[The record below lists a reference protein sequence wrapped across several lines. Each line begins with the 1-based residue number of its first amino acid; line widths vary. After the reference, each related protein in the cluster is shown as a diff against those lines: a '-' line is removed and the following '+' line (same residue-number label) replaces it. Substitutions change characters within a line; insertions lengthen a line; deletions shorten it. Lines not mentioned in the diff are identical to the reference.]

1 LKPLLTALLPKH
13 GLSQIDAR
21 LGNRHIMPILS
32 INDYVVGGAK
42 SYAELMPEA
51 IGIYLKLIAKKM
63 GRKNGA
69 EMR

>member
-1 LKPLLTALLPKH
+1 MITLW
-13 GLSQIDAR
+13 
-21 LGNRHIMPILS
+21 
-32 INDYVVGGAK
+32 VGAK